1 MSRERATA
9 TVTAT
14 RIADGA
20 VPSSRYARPC
30 RWLPASLRQ

>member
-1 MSRERATA
+1 MGRELATGTA
-9 TVTAT
+9 TAT
-14 RIADGA
+14 RIAAGA